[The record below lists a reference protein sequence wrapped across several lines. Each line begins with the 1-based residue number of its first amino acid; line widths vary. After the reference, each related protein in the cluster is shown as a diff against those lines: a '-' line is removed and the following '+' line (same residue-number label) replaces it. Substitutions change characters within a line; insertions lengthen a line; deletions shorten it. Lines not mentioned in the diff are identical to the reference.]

1 MSLIALLATA
11 SPAAELP
18 LVEDLQ
24 GQMGI
29 AAEKVSVYE
38 PHLRTGDRQVMVEY
52 VGYRANQV
60 MARMFGRDWQYLGGA
75 VEFRALDG
83 YVSRIPVGR
92 LLQDIAW
99 LVFSRGDGAPFTVD
113 NIRQN
118 QFDVPLGPYYLVWDN
133 ISRPDLLAEGARNWP
148 YQVKEVHLVT
158 LSDNALLP
166 AGLDQRFHE
175 AAGLIREHCLNCHR
189 VNGYGGDK
197 FEPDLAMFVKEY
209 PREAFL
215 RLVLMPASG
224 RLGATMP
231 AITDRLPEPERL
243 RIAEEIFEYLKAVP
257 VLP

>member
-1 MSLIALLATA
+1 MFLAALLATA

-18 LVEDLQ
+18 SVGDLEER
-24 GQMGI
+24 MGF
-29 AAEKVSVYE
+29 AAETVSVYE
-38 PHLRTGDRQVMVEY
+38 PHLATGDRQVLVEY
-52 VGYRANQV
+52 VGYRADQV
-60 MARMFGRDWQYLGGA
+60 MARLFGRDWNHGGGA

-92 LLQDIAW
+92 FSQNIAW
-99 LVFSRGDGAPFTVD
+99 LVFSRGDDAPFTVD

-118 QFDVPLGPYYLVWDN
+118 QFDVPLGPYYLIWDN
-133 ISRPDLLAEGARNWP
+133 VSRPAILAEGARNWP

-158 LSDNALLP
+158 LSDDALLP
-166 AGLDQRFHE
+166 TGLDQRFHE
-175 AAGLIREHCLNCHR
+175 GAVLIREHCLNCHR

-197 FEPDLAMFVKEY
+197 FEPDLATFVKEY

-224 RLGATMP
+224 RPGATMP

-257 VLP
+257 VQP